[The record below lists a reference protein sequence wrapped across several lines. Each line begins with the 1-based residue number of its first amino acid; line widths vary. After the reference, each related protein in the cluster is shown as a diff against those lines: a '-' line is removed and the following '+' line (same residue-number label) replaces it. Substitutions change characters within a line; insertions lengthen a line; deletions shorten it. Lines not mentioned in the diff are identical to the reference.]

1 MTHDPEQPAG
11 TPDREPT
18 QQFTQPYPTSG
29 AGGYPGPAGPPPS
42 GNPWF
47 FGDPTAAAP
56 VEQPVQP
63 VRERRRG
70 RAGLV
75 GGLAALALVVGGGAG
90 YGGAALWND

>member
-29 AGGYPGPAGPPPS
+29 GYPGPSGPPPS

-47 FGDPTAAAP
+47 FGDQTTALP
-56 VEQPVQP
+56 VEEP
-63 VRERRRG
+63 REAPREKRRG
-70 RAGLV
+70 RAGV
-75 GGLAALALVVGGGAG
+75 IGGLAALALVVGGGAG
-90 YGGAALWND
+90 